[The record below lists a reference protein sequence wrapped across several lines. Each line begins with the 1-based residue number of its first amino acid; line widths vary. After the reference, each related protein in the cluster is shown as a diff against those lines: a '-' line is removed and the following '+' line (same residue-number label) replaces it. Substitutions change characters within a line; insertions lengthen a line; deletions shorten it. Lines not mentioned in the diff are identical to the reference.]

1 MSVKRIIKN
10 YMNSIDTE
18 LGDINADLKRSV
30 MQEIEEHLNDKIEDA
45 RKSVSGA
52 ELTEAQVKKLLEEFG
67 EPVEIAREYKKQM
80 RDDMDDTFSGRP
92 RGMKRIIVPVL
103 ALIIAAAL
111 IWVAVSFFIDS
122 GDDNPG
128 PEDNTIIEGKGL
140 EAIQIGDR
148 LDKITKLYGE
158 PDYRNDDEDLIWL
171 DYRDSNGIDFLVL
184 NQTQKIIEIR
194 FNPGYDGATSS
205 GISIGS
211 PLDDALNAS
220 GGALN
225 TYQAN
230 QTETHSVS
238 LGSDRVLY
246 EQYIEGNLTVYKFID
261 SKRGILYWASVDR
274 EITQIVV
281 FRPN

>member
-1 MSVKRIIKN
+1 
-10 YMNSIDTE
+10 MNSIDSE
-18 LGDINADLKRSV
+18 LGDINSDLKMSM
-30 MQEIEEHLNDKIEDA
+30 MQEIEEHLNEKIEEA
-45 RKSVSGA
+45 RKSVGGA
-52 ELTEAQVKKLLEEFG
+52 ELTGGQVKKLLEEFG

-80 RDDMDDTFSGRP
+80 RDDMEDTFSGRP
-92 RGMKRIIVPVL
+92 RGMKRIIIPLL

-111 IWVAVSFFIDS
+111 IWVALSFFIDS
-122 GDDNPG
+122 EDDDEPE
-128 PEDNTIIEGKGL
+128 PEDNTIIEGQGL
-140 EAIQIGDR
+140 EAIKIGDR

-171 DYRDSNGIDFLVL
+171 DYRDSDGIDFLVL
-184 NQTQKIIEIR
+184 NQTQKIIEMR
-194 FNPGYDGATSS
+194 FNPGYDGSTTS
-205 GISIGS
+205 GIAIGS
-211 PLDDALNAS
+211 SLDDALNAS

-246 EQYIEGNLTVYKFID
+246 EQYIDGNLTSYKFID
-261 SKRGILYWASVDR
+261 SKKGILYWANEDK

-281 FRPN
+281 FRSH